1 MAVPHQRSDPGRAD
15 QARASEVS
23 GVPKVSIVIR
33 AFNEAPYI
41 GALLEG
47 IKRQTYDNIET
58 ILVDS
63 GSTDG
68 TVRIAAPHVDQIVH
82 VAPESFSFGRA
93 LNRGCEAA
101 SGQVLVFASAHV
113 YPESSSWISNLVAPI
128 IEDGY
133 SLVYGRQRGDHRS
146 KYSEHQVF
154 RSWFPEHD
162 VDDQPSPFC
171 NNANAAINRHWWAQQ
186 PYDEE
191 LTGLEDIAWAKSTQV
206 RGGRVAYRA
215 SAGVIHVHEETY
227 ERVFNRYRREAIAL
241 RQIFPGAHMSLFEAL
256 GLFLAGSWLDLR
268 VAIRNRRP
276 LSTVL
281 AEIFRFRFSQY
292 WGAYRGHNDRGDL
305 SEDLRRV
312 FYYPP
317 ASTHTSV
324 PAYGSTLQGA
334 SSND

>member
-1 MAVPHQRSDPGRAD
+1 MAMTGQHSEPGRRD
-15 QARASEVS
+15 QARASEGS
-23 GVPKVSIVIR
+23 EVPKISIIVR
-33 AFNEAPYI
+33 AFNEARYI

-47 IKRQTYDNIET
+47 IEQQTYDNIEV

-68 TVRIAAPHVDQIVH
+68 TVHIAASHVDQIVH

-93 LNRGCEAA
+93 LNKGCEAA
-101 SGQVLVFASAHV
+101 SGQILVFASAHV
-113 YPESSSWISNLVAPI
+113 YPESSSWVSNLVKPI

-162 VDDQPSPFC
+162 IDEQSSPFC
-171 NNANAAINRHWWAQQ
+171 NNANVAVDRRWWAHQ
-186 PYDEE
+186 PYDEN
-191 LTGLEDIAWAKSTQV
+191 LTGLEDIAWAKSAQE

-215 SAGVIHVHEETY
+215 GASVIHVHEESY

-241 RQIFPGAHMSLFEAL
+241 RHIYPGAHMSLFEAL
-256 GLFLAGSWLDLR
+256 GLFLAGSWLDVR

-292 WGAYRGHNDRGDL
+292 WGTYRGHNSRGDL

-324 PAYGSTLQGA
+324 PAYGNTLQGA